1 MINYKVI
8 FDKVMLKQLKKA
20 GKNKQIRDILSDMLN
35 KIEEFGPRAGE
46 LLDSRLHLYE
56 RKMKRPPIRL
66 YFKHNIFTSEIYI
79 FEYEMKTSENK
90 QRITIEKIKKKV
102 SES

>member
-46 LLDSRLHLYE
+46 LSDSRLHLYE